1 MDLIHEKEEL
11 EHKVADLEA
20 AAREWAQKFVLTT
33 DNQKQMQSNYSSM
46 MNNLKQQYKCKFI
59 VASPIQTLIDWMCF
73 LHQSRSS
80 PIASIKCMMASNAP
94 KMWNYWVARVAL
106 NTFWLNFVWRW
117 AVQRPR
123 RASGNNK
130 DHPMKVCPTIETFTR
145 VNLLR
150 LRSLAALF
158 GFLNECIT
166 LSNSMVDIVVHGKAT
181 SNLIQDIDQG
191 AVLADHC
198 RDVTVHCIDLYTNYQ
213 TRSYSIDSRLHL
225 WSFHSCSLATASP
238 DLEKQSEGLIRR
250 LNTLIE
256 KTTILLPKVNHS

>member
-46 MNNLKQQYKCKFI
+46 MNNLKQQYKCKLI
-59 VASPIQTLIDWMCF
+59 VASTSQTLTDWMYS
-73 LHQSRSS
+73 LHQSRSW
-80 PIASIKCMMASNAP
+80 PTASIKCMMASNAP
-94 KMWNYWVARVAL
+94 KMSNYWVARVVL

-117 AVQRPR
+117 PVQRPR
-123 RASGNNK
+123 RTSGSNK
-130 DHPMKVCPTIETFTR
+130 NRPMKVCPTIGTFAR
-145 VNLLR
+145 VIL

-198 RDVTVHCIDLYTNYQ
+198 RDATVHCIDLYTNYQ
-213 TRSYSIDSRLHL
+213 TRAYSLDFRPHL
-225 WSFHSCSLATASP
+225 WSLHSCSLATTSA
-238 DLEKQSEGLIRR
+238 DMEKQSEGLIRR
-250 LNTLIE
+250 LNALIE